1 MQWQKQCLTTWEGCC
16 LLPLPSFS
24 FSTVASLAGESWL
37 REKGR
42 ARKGKRA
49 GHRKMQCEC
58 ITTQASINFGH
69 SVGSTEQYCT
79 VCTVVSSPVSHWTVL
94 SHQSHSPAPSLPSSS
109 SSFCNCS
116 SCTYGIF
123 LPQTAIYALTPLSS
137 VSFSPARPSCNFN
150 PQSASI
156 LFFFFFSP
164 SATRIFHQ
172 DMFN

>member
-16 LLPLPSFS
+16 LLPLPYFS
-24 FSTVASLAGESWL
+24 FSTAASLAGESWL

-69 SVGSTEQYCT
+69 SVGSTVLYST
-79 VCTVVSSPVSHWTVL
+79 VLHCSQLASQPLDSAQPSITFTSTFPPVFILFILQLFVLYIRHISPPDRHLRPRSSQHRQLQSSP
-94 SHQSHSPAPSLPSSS
+94 A
-109 SSFCNCS
+109 
-116 SCTYGIF
+116 F
-123 LPQTAIYALTPLSS
+123 LQLQPPVCQHRL
-137 VSFSPARPSCNFN
+137 
-150 PQSASI
+150 
-156 LFFFFFSP
+156 FFFSP